1 MAILKMK
8 KLRICGVSEEQTQLI
23 RQLQLLGSVEIG
35 APCALTDTQRVQVF
49 CAGDGKSADALLR
62 TSARLTSALE
72 TLKHYETQK
81 GGLFAARPEKTI
93 GELFSDEAYAAALDT
108 AQAVLDAQDARSRLA
123 AEKSR
128 LTAVRESFVPW
139 QQLPLP
145 LETLGTQHTRIL
157 LGTVPAQT
165 DLEALRARVFEA
177 ADEVQLEQIS
187 ADQQSLYLL
196 VFVHKCAAEAVGA
209 ALREAGFALTT
220 FDGVQGTAA
229 ENIRR
234 TDEAIAACE
243 QQDAEK
249 LAELTALAAQKSAL
263 QLAFDRCTQEI
274 AKAQAADRLV
284 HSEKTFCLGGW
295 VPCEDVGKLEALL
308 SGFCCAWELTD
319 PAPEEYPDV
328 PVKLK
333 NNKLTWPL
341 NMVTEMYSLPAYDG
355 VDPNPLMAP
364 FFILFYGIMMAD
376 MGYGLLMILASI
388 IITKKSRPK
397 GTSGQM
403 FGLMFSCGISTF
415 LMGALTGG
423 FFGDFLPQLVGII
436 DPDTTFKALPS
447 LFTPLDDTITILIGA
462 MALGFVQIVTG
473 MAISF
478 VEKIKKGQI
487 MDAIWEE
494 LTWWIVFA
502 GIACMALG
510 VTNIVLYVGLAMV
523 VVGSGWS
530 AKGFGKVTAI
540 FGSVYNHVTGY
551 FGDILS
557 YSRLMT
563 LMLAGSVIASVF
575 NTLGAIPGNVVF
587 FLLVSV
593 AGNGLNFALNLLSC
607 YVHDLRLQCLEY
619 FGKFYQDGGK
629 PFEPLAINTKYVD
642 IQS

>member
-35 APCALTDTQRVQVF
+35 APCALTDTQGVQVF

-72 TLKHYETQK
+72 TLKHYETKK

-249 LAELTALAAQKSAL
+249 LAELTALAAQKPAL

-274 AKAQAADRLV
+274 SKAQAADRLV

-494 LTWWIVFA
+494 LTWWVVFA

-510 VTNIVLYVGLAMV
+510 VTNIVLYVGLGMV

-575 NTLGAIPGNVVF
+575 NTLGAIPGNVVI
-587 FLLVSV
+587 FLIVSML
-593 AGNGLNFALNLLSC
+593 GNGLNFALNLLSC

-619 FGKFYQDGGK
+619 FGKFYKDGGR
-629 PFEPLAINTKYVD
+629 PFKPLAINTKYVD

>member
-1 MAILKMK
+1 MCADGYAGGA
-8 KLRICGVSEEQTQLI
+8 GVLCRRREKRGCAAPHVRPAHI
-23 RQLQLLGSVEIG
+23 R
-35 APCALTDTQRVQVF
+35 T
-49 CAGDGKSADALLR
+49 GDP
-62 TSARLTSALE
+62 
-72 TLKHYETQK
+72 QK

-165 DLEALRARVFEA
+165 DLEALRAKVFEA

-249 LAELTALAAQKSAL
+249 LAELTALAEQKSAL

-274 AKAQAADRLV
+274 SKAQAADRLV

-494 LTWWIVFA
+494 LTWWVVFA

>member
-1 MAILKMK
+1 MAIVHMK
-8 KLRICGVSEEQTQLI
+8 KLRLMVVR
-23 RQLQLLGSVEIG
+23 RQKDELLRDLMLLGCVQISE
-35 APCALTDTQRVQVF
+35 PNALL
-49 CAGDGKSADALLR
+49 ADAESAAVLR
-62 TSARLTSALE
+62 QESGNVTEVRSELTRLT
-72 TLKHYETQK
+72 
-81 GGLFAARPEKTI
+81 
-93 GELFSDEAYAAALDT
+93 AALKL
-108 AQAVLDAQDARSRLA
+108 LDKYAPV
-123 AEKSR
+123 KSR
-128 LTAVRESFVPW
+128 LLSSRPEVTEADFLDDGAYRQELDAVAQLEELEAAVRRYNGEEAKLRSNM
-139 QQLPLP
+139 
-145 LETLGTQHTRIL
+145 
-157 LGTVPAQT
+157 
-165 DLEALRARVFEA
+165 EALRPWQTLDLPLDLGETVRTRISLGMLPAAVDLAEA
-177 ADEVQLEQIS
+177 AKALADAAPESQLYEISSDKEQHYVLLICLKEELTEAITALRAS
-187 ADQQSLYLL
+187 GFTLANLNGAPGTAKQNIEDAQQQIADVIRRREQAETDIAAFAPHRDAFKLCIDRASVKLGR
-196 VFVHKCAAEAVGA
+196 AEA
-209 ALREAGFALTT
+209 E
-220 FDGVQGTAA
+220 
-229 ENIRR
+229 E
-234 TDEAIAACE
+234 
-243 QQDAEK
+243 
-249 LAELTALAAQKSAL
+249 
-263 QLAFDRCTQEI
+263 
-274 AKAQAADRLV
+274 RLV
-284 HSEKTFCLGGW
+284 GTESVVCMRGW
-295 VPCEDVGKLEALL
+295 
-308 SGFCCAWELTD
+308 LT
-319 PAPEEYPDV
+319 APEEAKLTAVLAKYDCAWDLADPTEDEYPEV
-328 PVKLK
+328 PVKLQ
-333 NNKLTWPL
+333 NNKFTEPL
-341 NMVTEMYSLPAYDG
+341 NMVTNMYSLPAYG
-355 VDPNPLMAP
+355 TVDPNPLMAP

-494 LTWWIVFA
+494 LTWWVVFA